1 MNDRPVRRWNT
12 GARGSA
18 TIAALML
25 LQLTACAPMNRPD
38 LHRLYA
44 SSHKGSG
51 QPPVIVVPGLMGS
64 RLRDRDSGEE
74 VWPGPTSALL
84 FSSYDQL
91 ALEIDPATLEPLPDR
106 LEAYDITDKAAGR
119 DFYASVL
126 RVLEDAGQYSRAEPG
141 DAVVAGHR
149 YYYVFPYDWRRDN
162 ALSARRLSEFIERVR
177 ADHGDPGLKVDIVA
191 HSMGGLIARYYLRYG
206 GVDTL
211 DDNAFPVSMA
221 GAQRV
226 RRVVLLGTPNL
237 GSVEAVQRL
246 ITGQPIGWGRVS
258 PEVLATM
265 PSIYQLL
272 PHAITDWI
280 MTADGR
286 PLHRDQFD
294 IEVWRRFQWAV
305 FDPAERTRIRG
316 RISSQGAA
324 DAHLATLERYFEK
337 RLERARRFSWSLTVP
352 LHDPLPLIVFGGDCD
367 LTPARLVVE
376 EVAGE
381 SLLRLHPSAIAKPV
395 AGIDYSALMLEPG
408 DGTVTKASLLGRDA
422 LDPTIPRH
430 KWSFFPLD
438 YSFFLCEPHG
448 SLTANLSFQNNLL
461 HVLLS
466 TDERIRRPAD

>member
-1 MNDRPVRRWNT
+1 
-12 GARGSA
+12 
-18 TIAALML
+18 
-25 LQLTACAPMNRPD
+25 MNRPD
-38 LHRLYA
+38 LQRLYA
-44 SSHKGSG
+44 SSHKGTG

-74 VWPGPTSALL
+74 VWPGPTSRLL
-84 FSSYDQL
+84 FSSYDEL
-91 ALEIDPATLEPLPDR
+91 ALAIDPVTLEPLPDR

-126 RVLEDAGQYSRAEPG
+126 RVLEDAGQYRRAEPG
-141 DAVVAGHR
+141 DAVVAGQR

-162 ALSARRLSEFIERVR
+162 VLSARQLGEFIDRVR
-177 ADHGDPGLKVDIVA
+177 TDHGDPDLQVDIVA
-191 HSMGGLIARYYLRYG
+191 HSMGGLIIRYYLRYG
-206 GVDTL
+206 GIDTL
-211 DDNAFPVSMA
+211 DDNDFPVSMA

-246 ITGQPIGWGRVS
+246 VTGQPIGWGRVS

-280 MTADGR
+280 MSADGR
-286 PLHRDQFD
+286 PLYRDQFD
-294 IEVWRRFQWAV
+294 VEVWRRFQWGV
-305 FDPAERTRIRG
+305 FDPVERARIRG
-316 RISSQGAA
+316 RLIGRGVGGGVGSLAGQGDA
-324 DAHLATLERYFEK
+324 DTHIATLERYFEK

-352 LHDPLPLIVFGGDCD
+352 LQDPLPLIVFGGDCD
-367 LTPARLVVE
+367 LTTARLVVE
-376 EVAGE
+376 ESAGE
-381 SLLRLHPSAIAKPV
+381 SLLRLHPSTIAKPV
-395 AGIDYSALMLEPG
+395 AGVDYQALMLEPG

-422 LDPTIPRH
+422 LDPTVPRH
-430 KWSFFPLD
+430 RWSFFPLD

-461 HVLLS
+461 HALLS
-466 TDERIRRPAD
+466 TDERVRRPAK